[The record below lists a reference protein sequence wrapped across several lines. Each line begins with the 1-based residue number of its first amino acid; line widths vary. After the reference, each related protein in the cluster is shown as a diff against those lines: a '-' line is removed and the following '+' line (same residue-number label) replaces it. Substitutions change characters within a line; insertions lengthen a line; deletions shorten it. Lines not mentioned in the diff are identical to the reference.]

1 MPVVIILLIY
11 ANDII
16 LMARIPYDLNK
27 KLRIFK
33 VLWSTTSMSANI
45 NKMKVMIIKSKNITY
60 DTFIYE
66 NNNLEE
72 VSSYKYLEI
81 DIHQKLNWNYN
92 IEKMIFGGWKAYYG
106 LENNCKSIGL
116 WIWDKKKLLIET
128 LATLVMLY
136 GCEVW
141 GCSISRESWRKI
153 QKIQKNL

>member
-1 MPVVIILLIY
+1 MIV
-11 ANDII
+11 
-16 LMARIPYDLNK
+16 
-27 KLRIFK
+27 
-33 VLWSTTSMSANI
+33 NI

-141 GCSISRESWRKI
+141 GCSISRESWRKY
-153 QKIQKNL
+153 L